1 MRGIAATIAT
11 VCALTIGS
19 AAQAATL
26 AGYPAPGG
34 TSFSGSDNPFSSSG
48 PNTGTATWTYSGFDP
63 SEWDQLWWGFEDL
76 ELAMDGAID
85 ELGEAMSLASMSGA
99 TIVYE
104 GMTSIDAGDVF
115 TRAVAT
121 IVSGGSNWIDPTTVG
136 ILSPNIFAVS
146 EVDGTVPFVVTFAV
160 TASGTYDAGGAGY
173 VPWFNYFDPNTGP
186 SEDGNSRTS
195 FYRNFYYTTA
205 EVPLPAGLPLLLA
218 GLAGLVVVRRR
229 KRG

>member
-1 MRGIAATIAT
+1 MRGIASIA
-11 VCALTIGS
+11 ALAGALALGT
-19 AAQAATL
+19 AAQSATL

-34 TSFSGSDNPFSSSG
+34 TSYSSSDFAFSNYG

-63 SEWDQLWWGFEDL
+63 SAWDQLWWGFEDL

-85 ELGEAMSLASMSGA
+85 SAGEAMSLASMSGA

-104 GMTSIDAGDVF
+104 GVTSVLAGPVY

-121 IVSGGSNWIDPTTVG
+121 IISGGSDWIDPTTVG
-136 ILSPNIFAVS
+136 ITSPTIFAVS

-186 SEDGNSRTS
+186 TEDGNSRTS
-195 FYRNFYYTTA
+195 YYRNFYYTA
-205 EVPLPAGLPLLLA
+205 AVPVPAGLPLLLGA
-218 GLAGLVVVRRR
+218 MGALALLRRR
-229 KRG
+229 KPA